1 MKNKKLHREELLLLL
16 LLLQEQILR
25 REQGAL
31 ERIRCKTEK

>member
-1 MKNKKLHREELLLLL
+1 MKNEKLHREE